1 MTTELLVKILM
12 TFMGMFFGYMAFM
25 FAITLH
31 ETTIYVNFITKAL
44 VFVGLLIMMVLS
56 FCVSH
61 AYKED

>member
-1 MTTELLVKILM
+1 M